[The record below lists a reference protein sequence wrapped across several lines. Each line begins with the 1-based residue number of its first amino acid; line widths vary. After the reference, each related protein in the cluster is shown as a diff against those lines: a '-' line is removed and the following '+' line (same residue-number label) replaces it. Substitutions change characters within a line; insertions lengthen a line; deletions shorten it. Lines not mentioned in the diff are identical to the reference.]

1 MVEGVWGRGRW
12 QGGCGYGVRSLGKPV
27 ILLADG
33 KTTMI
38 KQLSIRNFKSI
49 GDQQD
54 IPMGPLVVLVGPNA
68 SGKSSIIESLAL
80 LKATSEYPLRVALE
94 RFGGYESAVWGGEMG
109 RNIAFGVAS
118 GDAHYELEMTYEGEP
133 VVASEELSDGYEHFG
148 RRGGFV
154 YEGPVYE
161 DTDCALDLGRSRLE
175 QYPEFAGKWPAA
187 FGRWAFH
194 HFHPRDMRAAQ
205 RIEKQYLLS
214 ETGDN
219 LSTVLHTLFSDG
231 DLAFDEIG
239 EFLKGIVPTVERLL
253 SPIHGQAQTY
263 AAIRE
268 KGVPNLIGS
277 RAMSY
282 GTLFGLA
289 LGTALISPKPASLIA
304 IEAPDTELHPYLME
318 NVAEALLAA
327 SERSQVIVTTHSP
340 YLLDHLPAESVIVV
354 EKENG
359 MTQCRPIGSS
369 KELKKVIEM
378 LGAGDAWYSGHL
390 GGVP

>member
-1 MVEGVWGRGRW
+1 
-12 QGGCGYGVRSLGKPV
+12 
-27 ILLADG
+27 
-33 KTTMI
+33 
-38 KQLSIRNFKSI
+38 
-49 GDQQD
+49 
-54 IPMGPLVVLVGPNA
+54 MGPLVALVGPNA

-80 LKATSEYPLRVALE
+80 LKATSEHPLRAALE
-94 RFGGYESAVWGGEMG
+94 RFGGYGSAVWGGETD
-109 RNIAFGVAS
+109 RNIAFAVTS
-118 GDAHYELEMTYEGEP
+118 SDAYYKLEMTYEGEP
-133 VVASEELSDGYEHFG
+133 VVASEVLSDGYEYFG

-161 DTDCALDLGRSRLE
+161 DTDCALDLGRSTLE
-175 QYPEFAGKWPAA
+175 HNPEFAGLWSGA
-187 FGRWAFH
+187 FRSWAFH
-194 HFHPRDMRAAQ
+194 HFNPRGMRAAQ
-205 RIEKQYLLS
+205 RIEKQYRLS

-219 LSTVLHTLFSDG
+219 LSTVLHTLFSDRAR
-231 DLAFDEIG
+231 AFEEIE

-253 SPIHGQAQTY
+253 SPIQGQAETY
-263 AAIRE
+263 AAIQE
-268 KGVPNLIGS
+268 KGVPNEIGS

-289 LGTALISPKPASLIA
+289 LGTALISPTPASLIA

-340 YLLDHLPAESVIVV
+340 YLLNHLPAESVIVV
-354 EKENG
+354 EKQNG

-369 KELKKVIEM
+369 KELKEVIEM
-378 LGAGDAWYSGHL
+378 LGAGSAWYSGHL

>member
-1 MVEGVWGRGRW
+1 
-12 QGGCGYGVRSLGKPV
+12 
-27 ILLADG
+27 
-33 KTTMI
+33 MI
-38 KQLSIRNFKSI
+38 EKLSIQNFKSI

-80 LKATSEYPLRVALE
+80 LRGITRQDDILGTLN
-94 RFGGYESAVWGGEMG
+94 RFGGYGSVVWGGETN
-109 RNIAFGVAS
+109 RNIAITVTGTS
-118 GDAHYELEMTYEGEP
+118 STYELEMAYKGEP
-133 VVASEELSDGYEHFG
+133 VVASEVFSGFPDDFERHGGVLTHGRE
-148 RRGGFV
+148 RRGISPRVLAITQIPGGGV
-154 YEGPVYE
+154 L
-161 DTDCALDLGRSRLE
+161 AR
-175 QYPEFAGKWPAA
+175 A

-194 HFHPRDMRAAQ
+194 HFYPRDMRPAQ
-205 RIEKQYLLS
+205 KIEKQYLLS

-219 LSTVLHTLFSDG
+219 LSTVLHTLFSDR
-231 DLAFDEIG
+231 DPAFEEIE

-253 SPIHGQAQTY
+253 SPIEGEARTY

-268 KGVPNLIGS
+268 KGLPNEIGT

-340 YLLDHLPAESVIVV
+340 YLLNHLPAESVVVV
-354 EKENG
+354 EKQNG
-359 MTQCRPIGSS
+359 MTQCRPVGSS
-369 KELKKVIEM
+369 KELKEVIEM
-378 LGAGDAWYSGHL
+378 LGAGSAWYSGYL

>member
-1 MVEGVWGRGRW
+1 
-12 QGGCGYGVRSLGKPV
+12 
-27 ILLADG
+27 
-33 KTTMI
+33 MI
-38 KQLSIRNFKSI
+38 SKLSVRNFKSI
-49 GDQQD
+49 GDEQD

-80 LKATSEYPLRVALE
+80 LQATSEHPLREALE
-94 RFGGYESAVWGGEMG
+94 RFGGYESAVWGGETS

-118 GDAHYELEMTYEGEP
+118 GDAYYELEMAYNGEP
-133 VVASEELSDGYEHFG
+133 VVASEVLSDGYEHFG

-154 YEGPVYE
+154 SEGPVYE
-161 DTDCALDLGRSRLE
+161 DTDFALDLGRSTLE
-175 QYPEFAGKWPAA
+175 QYPEFAGSWPGA
-187 FGRWAFH
+187 FRSWAFH
-194 HFHPRDMRAAQ
+194 HFYPSGMRAAQ
-205 RIEKQYLLS
+205 KIEKQYLLS
-214 ETGDN
+214 RTGDN
-219 LSTVLHTLFSDG
+219 LSTVLHTLFSDRAP
-231 DLAFDEIG
+231 AFEEIE

-253 SPIHGQAQTY
+253 SPIEGEALTY

-268 KGVPNLIGS
+268 KGVPNEIGT

-289 LGTALISPKPASLIA
+289 LGTALVSPKPASLIA

-327 SERSQVIVTTHSP
+327 SERSQVIITTHSP
-340 YLLDHLPAESVIVV
+340 YLLNHLPAESVIVV

-359 MTQCRPIGSS
+359 MTQCRPIGSN
-369 KELKKVIEM
+369 KELKEVIEM
-378 LGAGDAWYSGHL
+378 LGAGSAWYSGHL

>member
-1 MVEGVWGRGRW
+1 
-12 QGGCGYGVRSLGKPV
+12 
-27 ILLADG
+27 
-33 KTTMI
+33 MI

-49 GDQQD
+49 GDQQV
-54 IPMGPLVVLVGPNA
+54 IPMGPLVALVGPNA

-80 LKATSEYPLRVALE
+80 LEATTEHPLRKALE
-94 RFGGYESAVWGGEMG
+94 RFGGYESAVWGGETD
-109 RNIAFGVAS
+109 RNIAFAVNSSKTA
-118 GDAHYELEMTYEGEP
+118 YELEIAHKEYLEVDYEMFRGSPYGFERQGE
-133 VVASEELSDGYEHFG
+133 YM
-148 RRGGFV
+148 

-161 DTDCALDLGRSRLE
+161 DPKYALDPGRSTLE
-175 QYPEFAGKWPAA
+175 HYPEFAGVWPDA

-194 HFHPRDMRAAQ
+194 HFHPSDMRAAQ
-205 RIEKQYLLS
+205 KIEKQYLLS
-214 ETGDN
+214 QTGNN
-219 LSTVLHTLFSDG
+219 LSTVLHTLFSDR
-231 DLAFDEIG
+231 DPAFEEIE

-253 SPIHGQAQTY
+253 SPIHGQAETY

-268 KGVPNLIGS
+268 KGVPSEIGS

-282 GTLFGLA
+282 GTLFALA
-289 LGTALISPKPASLIA
+289 LGTALISPTPASLIA

-318 NVAEALLAA
+318 NVAEVLIAA
-327 SERSQVIVTTHSP
+327 SERSQVIITTHSP
-340 YLLDHLPAESVIVV
+340 YLLNHLPAESVIVV

-369 KELKKVIEM
+369 KELKEVIEM